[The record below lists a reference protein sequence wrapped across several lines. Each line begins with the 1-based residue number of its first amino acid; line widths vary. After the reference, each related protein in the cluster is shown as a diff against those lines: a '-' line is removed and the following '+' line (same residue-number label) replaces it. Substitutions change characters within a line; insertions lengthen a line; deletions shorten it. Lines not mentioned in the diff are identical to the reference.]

1 VNRAT
6 VLLTGEDV
14 RALLPV
20 ADCIDAVENAFR
32 RQAEAGA
39 PATGVLAL
47 QVEGGG
53 FHVKAATLRLSRH
66 YFAAKLNG
74 NFPANPAQRGL
85 PTIQGVV
92 ALCDA
97 EDGRLLALMDSIE
110 ITRLR
115 TGAATA
121 VAARYLARPES
132 STVLLF
138 GCGSQADPQLRCLSH
153 ILPIRRVHLYDSDP
167 ERAESLAQRI
177 RAELSLEA
185 SAVSADS
192 VMKHARESDVIV
204 TCTPS
209 RKAFLGQAHLRPG
222 TFVAAVGAD
231 APDKQELEPELL
243 AASTLVVDVVD
254 QCAAF
259 GELHHAVAAGVIQG
273 PGMPA
278 ELAEVVAGSRPGRTD
293 PNELTVFDSTGT
305 ALEDVAAAA
314 LCFARAPRS
323 GRGLSIQLA

>member
-1 VNRAT
+1 MNRAT
-6 VLLTGEDV
+6 LLLTGEDV
-14 RALLPV
+14 RALLPA
-20 ADCIDAVENAFR
+20 ADCIDAVERAFR
-32 RQAEAGA
+32 RAAAGA
-39 PATGVLAL
+39 PAAGVLAMP
-47 QVEGGG
+47 VGGGG
-53 FHVKAATLRLSRH
+53 FHVKAAALRLSRH

-74 NFPANPAQRGL
+74 NFPANPARHGL

-97 EDGRLLALMDSIE
+97 DDGRLLALMDSIE

-132 STVLLF
+132 STLTLF
-138 GCGSQADPQLRCLSH
+138 GCGSQAAAQVRCLSH
-153 ILPIRRVHLYDSDP
+153 TLPIRQVHLYDPDSR
-167 ERAESLAQRI
+167 RAESLARWI
-177 RAELSLEA
+177 RAELALEA
-185 SAVSADS
+185 RALSAET
-192 VMKHARESDVIV
+192 VMGQARESDVIV

-209 RKAFLGQAHLRPG
+209 RRPFLGRAHLRTG
-222 TFVAAVGAD
+222 TFVGAVGAD

-243 AASTLVVDVVD
+243 AASTLVVDVRE

-259 GELHHAVAAGVIQG
+259 GELHHALAAGLLHG
-273 PGMPA
+273 DPAPA
-278 ELAEVVAGSRPGRTD
+278 ELAQVVAGTRPGRTD

-314 LCFARAPRS
+314 LCFERAERS
-323 GRGLSIQLA
+323 GRGLTLQLA